1 MGVVTEL
8 RYSKSQYNLAK
19 YRYTDEK
26 GKIVDEQTHFDTG
39 YTGGITLMQYT
50 GLKDDN
56 GTKICE
62 GDIGLLVWDGEE
74 TTLEVVFDLEE
85 LTYVGRD
92 IRYGVSKYKYLSVN
106 DEIEIIGNKYE
117 NSDLLQEVTE

>member
-1 MGVVTEL
+1 VTEL

-50 GLKDDN
+50 GLKDRN
-56 GTKICE
+56 GTEIYE
-62 GDIGLLVWDGEE
+62 GDIIREKVAKDEYILA
-74 TTLEVVFDLEE
+74 EVV
-85 LTYVGRD
+85 YVNGCFMGKEPTHEPEYPIHD
-92 IRYGVSKYKYLSVN
+92 FLKGEV
-106 DEIEIIGNKYE
+106 IGNIYE
-117 NSDLLQEVTE
+117 NSELLQEVEE